1 MVKQDDARRGS
12 AVCLCISRIMK
23 EQYNGLGAAI
33 LMYFINLIANL
44 SKSAEF
50 LRYITPFAYA
60 DGADIE
66 KMKQMSRLPYI
77 RGFTTN
83 PTLMRKAGVTDYVSF
98 AKQALAE
105 IPDRPVSMEVFADDF
120 EKMEKEAREISSW
133 GGNVFVKIPVMT
145 TRGESSIPL
154 IRKLSAEG
162 LKLNITAVFTTEQVR
177 GIVDAFA
184 EGTENIVSVFAGRIL
199 DAGVDAEEIMKEV
212 LPICRQKPG
221 TKLLWAS
228 VREVFNII
236 QADRC
241 GADIITVPDEI
252 ILKCS
257 NFGKDLTDFSR
268 ETVEMFVRD
277 GRSLGFSI
285 L

>member
-1 MVKQDDARRGS
+1 MLLRRG
-12 AVCLCISRIMK
+12 LKIS
-23 EQYNGLGAAI
+23 YP
-33 LMYFINLIANL
+33 
-44 SKSAEF
+44 F
-50 LRYITPFAYA
+50 LR
-60 DGADIE
+60 
-66 KMKQMSRLPYI
+66 
-77 RGFTTN
+77 
-83 PTLMRKAGVTDYVSF
+83 
-98 AKQALAE
+98 
-105 IPDRPVSMEVFADDF
+105 
-120 EKMEKEAREISSW
+120 
-133 GGNVFVKIPVMT
+133 
-145 TRGESSIPL
+145 
-154 IRKLSAEG
+154 
-162 LKLNITAVFTTEQVR
+162 
-177 GIVDAFA
+177 
-184 EGTENIVSVFAGRIL
+184 GRIL

-257 NFGKDLTDFSR
+257 NLGKDLTDFSR

>member
-1 MVKQDDARRGS
+1 MSVHKPDHERTVQWEGS
-12 AVCLCISRIMK
+12 AGERHCNRERDVRIEDLK
-23 EQYNGLGAAI
+23 VAI
-33 LMYFINLIANL
+33 
-44 SKSAEF
+44 
-50 LRYITPFAYA
+50 YA

-105 IPDRPVSMEVFADDF
+105 ISDRPVSMEVFADDF

-257 NFGKDLTDFSR
+257 NLGKDLTDFSR

>member
-1 MVKQDDARRGS
+1 
-12 AVCLCISRIMK
+12 
-23 EQYNGLGAAI
+23 
-33 LMYFINLIANL
+33 
-44 SKSAEF
+44 
-50 LRYITPFAYA
+50 
-60 DGADIE
+60 
-66 KMKQMSRLPYI
+66 
-77 RGFTTN
+77 
-83 PTLMRKAGVTDYVSF
+83 
-98 AKQALAE
+98 
-105 IPDRPVSMEVFADDF
+105 
-120 EKMEKEAREISSW
+120 
-133 GGNVFVKIPVMT
+133 MT

-257 NFGKDLTDFSR
+257 NLGKDLTDFSR

>member
-1 MVKQDDARRGS
+1 MSVHKQDHERTVQWEGS
-12 AVCLCISRIMK
+12 AGERHCNRERDVRIEDLK
-23 EQYNGLGAAI
+23 VAI
-33 LMYFINLIANL
+33 
-44 SKSAEF
+44 
-50 LRYITPFAYA
+50 YA

-162 LKLNITAVFTTEQVR
+162 LKHSFPTRRSSDLHGGLYHGAGPRHR
-177 GIVDAFA
+177 GCF
-184 EGTENIVSVFAGRIL
+184 
-199 DAGVDAEEIMKEV
+199 
-212 LPICRQKPG
+212 
-221 TKLLWAS
+221 
-228 VREVFNII
+228 
-236 QADRC
+236 C
-241 GADIITVPDEI
+241 GGD
-252 ILKCS
+252 
-257 NFGKDLTDFSR
+257 
-268 ETVEMFVRD
+268 
-277 GRSLGFSI
+277 
-285 L
+285 

>member
-1 MVKQDDARRGS
+1 V
-12 AVCLCISRIMK
+12 RIEDLK
-23 EQYNGLGAAI
+23 VAI
-33 LMYFINLIANL
+33 
-44 SKSAEF
+44 
-50 LRYITPFAYA
+50 YA

-77 RGFTTN
+77 KGFTTN
-83 PTLMRKAGVTDYVSF
+83 PTLMKKAGVTDYVSF
-98 AKQALAE
+98 AKQALSE
-105 IPDRPVSMEVFADDF
+105 ISDRPVSMEVFADDF
-120 EKMEKEAREISSW
+120 DKMEQEAKEISSW
-133 GGNVFVKIPVMT
+133 GNNVFVKIPVMNT
-145 TRGESSIPL
+145 KGEPSIPL

-162 LKLNITAVFTTEQVR
+162 LKLNITAVFTIEQVR
-177 GIVDAFA
+177 SVVGAFA

-199 DAGVDAEEIMKEV
+199 DAGVDAEEIMREA

-241 GADIITVPDEI
+241 YTDIITVPDKI
-252 ILKCS
+252 ILKFS
-257 NFGKDLTDFSR
+257 NLGKDLTQFSR

-277 GRSLGFSI
+277 GKSLGFTI